1 MGDFA
6 CKIIYTFCREEVA
19 SLFNAQQHSHEYHYF
34 GHWRFGYWGSTV
46 LWGKMRCLIHSLHYR
61 IHPLTQ
67 KIGQA
72 TPVEPAYMQSIQVKI
87 FQLPINMGMSVRSLI
102 LLHATQPTVPSACKY
117 SATLVKQI
125 VVISSVKSALDES
138 KSHRNKHAQSVISQW
153 ALLFKTSTFSES

>member
-1 MGDFA
+1 M
-6 CKIIYTFCREEVA
+6 
-19 SLFNAQQHSHEYHYF
+19 S
-34 GHWRFGYWGSTV
+34 
-46 LWGKMRCLIHSLHYR
+46 CLIQHFHSLHYR

-67 KIGQA
+67 KIGRA

-87 FQLPINMGMSVRSLI
+87 FHLPTNMGMSVRSLI
-102 LLHATQPTVPSACKY
+102 PLHVTQPTVPSACKY

-138 KSHRNKHAQSVISQW
+138 KPHKNKHAQSVISQW